1 MVKEQFDLKCVI
13 SKEQQVK
20 AKKNKEQQP
29 KAKKNN
35 MFNNYFLYYYNLL
48 IHI

>member
-13 SKEQQVK
+13 SKEQQAK
-20 AKKNKEQQP
+20 AKKNKEQQA
-29 KAKKNN
+29 KAKKN